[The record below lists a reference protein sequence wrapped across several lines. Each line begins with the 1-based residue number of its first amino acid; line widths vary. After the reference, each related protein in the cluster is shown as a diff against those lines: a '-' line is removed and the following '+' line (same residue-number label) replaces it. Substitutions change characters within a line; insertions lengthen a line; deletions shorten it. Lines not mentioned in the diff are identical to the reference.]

1 MYKYMV
7 IAAIMVLSACSH
19 QQVKQ
24 SASSIK
30 SGDYEVFFD
39 VGSDA
44 LDASSQQ
51 TLRAVAHVVTRSM
64 PKKILING
72 NADRTGSLQHNKE
85 LSLKRAESVA
95 NFLENRGVSRDIMD
109 VRAYGASAAWNDKKE
124 EDADVDYRT
133 VKIILLKYNK
143 IEYR

>member
-1 MYKYMV
+1 MHKYIIILTLAV
-7 IAAIMVLSACSH
+7 ISSCSH
-19 QQVKQ
+19 QYMQQ
-24 SASSIK
+24 SANSIN

-51 TLRAVAHVVTRSM
+51 TLRAVAHVVTRSQ

-72 NADRTGSLQHNKE
+72 NADRSGTLQHNKE

-109 VRAYGASAAWNDKKE
+109 IRAYGSSAAWNDKKE
-124 EDADVDYRT
+124 GDADVSYRT
-133 VKIILLKYNK
+133 VKIVLLKYNK